1 MNEKKIYNIP
11 VPVLNEK
18 EQESLDIL
26 TARYNK
32 MIEPS
37 KIAKI
42 GKKAGEL
49 VPEKIKTWGKDLGIN
64 ISE

>member
-1 MNEKKIYNIP
+1 MKRKLP

-32 MIEPS
+32 MIEPNR
-37 KIAKI
+37 
-42 GKKAGEL
+42 
-49 VPEKIKTWGKDLGIN
+49 KDW
-64 ISE
+64 